1 MTMATIKLFG
11 GDLDDITAF
20 FRCDLS
26 QASSPLHQWNEEEE
40 CWVSTQYQCADCR
53 HDASD
58 MATICK
64 SLAAEWAE
72 MAASEFFC
80 EWEEV
85 SGVDSDADLSH
96 EDARGWYSDLG

>member
-1 MTMATIKLFG
+1 MTTIKLFG